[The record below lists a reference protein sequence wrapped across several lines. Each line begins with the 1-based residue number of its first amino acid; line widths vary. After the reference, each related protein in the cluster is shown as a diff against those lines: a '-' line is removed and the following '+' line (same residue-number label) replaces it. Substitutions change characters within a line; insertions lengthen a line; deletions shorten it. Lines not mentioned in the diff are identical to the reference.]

1 MANYGA
7 FIAMLKRNDST
18 LLESL
23 KPTDQELWA
32 LSIDF
37 AAGYK
42 HLNVM
47 CFYEKVPAKYAG
59 GLVKVEVDIALNLSI
74 ALKQE
79 YRLYNKSRLYV
90 KEAI

>member
-1 MANYGA
+1 MAGYGA
-7 FIAMLKRNDST
+7 FIAMLKQNDSA

-23 KPTDQELWA
+23 KPTSQELWA

-47 CFYEKVPAKYAG
+47 CFYEKVPAKFAG
-59 GLVKVEVDIALNLSI
+59 GLVTAEVDIAPNLSI
-74 ALKQE
+74 ALRQE
-79 YRLYNKSRLYV
+79 CRLSIRSRLYV